1 MTPKSYNTLGWV
13 LYIFILVAF
22 SVIVFIKNKEDRQM
36 VMWSIGG
43 ATLLCI
49 ITGITL
55 YSPNTIKIPDITS
68 IHI

>member
-1 MTPKSYNTLGWV
+1 
-13 LYIFILVAF
+13 
-22 SVIVFIKNKEDRQM
+22 M

-43 ATLLCI
+43 ATILCI

-55 YSPNTIKIPDITS
+55 YSPNTIKIPDINS